1 MNLKDLLSSDDPDEL
16 FTLMDSKDHW
26 LLLIVGLIPVAAI
39 ISALSK
45 LMLHPP
51 RSYRVSGLP
60 PVIALPKKDI
70 STKALAA
77 IMSTAAGGPIPE
89 EVLQRMMGDRCV
101 ILCAEPKS
109 LEMGIEAME
118 RFMVLHREWKTERYG
133 IQLFFITNRLYKEDY
148 ESAIDF
154 LAWLLAGVVSYT
166 TFNEKKTDVE
176 IVTSLAEMV
185 WDGATGGGKEKADRT
200 AKALKEASPHM
211 EESLKILDGVARD
224 LENKDR
230 AICILHQWM
239 RANVLPS
246 ECAEW
251 AASNMGLLLT
261 LLGGD
266 FNGRI
271 AEISEKILLRIR
283 DRTFAT
289 NLWIR
294 QRSSVPLEKLG
305 IPLDERQK
313 IEPDKD

>member
-1 MNLKDLLSSDDPDEL
+1 MNLKDLLPSDDLDEL
-16 FTLMDSKDHW
+16 FALMDSKDHW
-26 LLLIVGLIPVAAI
+26 LLLIVDFLPVTAI
-39 ISALSK
+39 IGALSK

-51 RSYRVSGLP
+51 KSYRVSGLP

-70 STKALAA
+70 STKALAS
-77 IMSTAAGGPIPE
+77 IMSTAGGGPIPE
-89 EVLQRMMGDRCV
+89 ETVQRMLGGRDV

-109 LEMGIEAME
+109 LQLGIESLE
-118 RFMVLHREWKTERYG
+118 RFITLHREWKTERYG
-133 IQLFFITNRLYKEDY
+133 IQLFFITNRLYKEDH
-148 ESAIDF
+148 EEAIDF
-154 LAWLLAGVVSYT
+154 LAWLLAGVVCYT

-176 IVTSLAEMV
+176 VVTGLAEQV
-185 WDGATGGGKEKADRT
+185 WTGATGGGKEKADKT
-200 AKALKEASPHM
+200 AQALKEASPHM
-211 EESLKILDGVARD
+211 EESLLVLDAVAKD

-246 ECAEW
+246 ECAQW

-271 AEISEKILLRIR
+271 AEISEKILVRIR

-289 NLWIR
+289 NLWVK

-305 IPLDERQK
+305 RPLDERQK

>member
-1 MNLKDLLSSDDPDEL
+1 MNLKDLLPSDDLDEL

-26 LLLIVGLIPVAAI
+26 LLLIVDFLPVAAI
-39 ISALSK
+39 ISALSR

-51 RSYRVSGLP
+51 KSFRVSGLP
-60 PVIALPKKDI
+60 PVIALPKKDV
-70 STKALAA
+70 STKVLAS

-89 EVLQRMMGDRCV
+89 ETIQRMIGDRSV

-109 LEMGIEAME
+109 LELGLEAME

-176 IVTSLAEMV
+176 IVTSLAEQI
-185 WDGATGGGKEKADRT
+185 WTGATGGGKEKADRT
-200 AKALKEASPHM
+200 AKALKESSPHM

-251 AASNMGLLLT
+251 AASNMGLLLA

-266 FNGRI
+266 FNGHI
-271 AEISEKILLRIR
+271 AEISEKILVRIR

-289 NLWIR
+289 NLWVR

-305 IPLDERQK
+305 RPLDERQK